1 MNILQLSVEMPAT
14 NSINIQL
21 SAPSKPPADRSF
33 DRQPHNNHSF
43 DGGNRRN
50 GGMAGRNGN
59 GQSYEDDL
67 DYVLEKVIYFV
78 VFVLTV
84 ETLNMYSDLD

>member
-21 SAPSKPPADRSF
+21 SAPSKPPGDRSF

-43 DGGNRRN
+43 EGGNRRN

-67 DYVLEKVIYFV
+67 DYVLEKVIIFCS
-78 VFVLTV
+78 FCFNSR
-84 ETLNMYSDLD
+84 EA